1 MKTKFAVLALG
12 IMMITGGVFAQNTGK
27 KFGSDPDAC
36 TRNYSIY
43 KEFYK
48 QKNYKDALPAWN
60 KTIEIC
66 PEFNRGVWSDGEKMF
81 KYKIENSEDQVKKEE
96 LIDSLLWVY
105 DQRIKYFG
113 TDPRY
118 PEGYILGNKG
128 VSILKYRPSDVQAG
142 YETLAKSIELQK
154 TNSYA
159 AVLLT
164 YMQSSRQLFIDG
176 FIDAEV
182 VLNDYETVMEVV
194 DEVLAKDPSDSDY
207 QTAKENIEIHFTKS
221 GAADCEALTT
231 LYSAKFE
238 EMKSDGD
245 WLKKIAN
252 QLRKA
257 GCSDGQL
264 FSDASE
270 ALFVINPDSDAAHNL
285 AAMFL
290 NQGDHEQA
298 GEYLEKAISLG
309 QESEELAD
317 MYYELALLK
326 FSHFKEYQE
335 ARSLAR
341 KALEVRPN
349 WGDPYIL
356 VGQVYVA
363 AREQVFSD
371 SFKRSTVFWAAVDQ
385 FIKAKSKDPEV
396 ASKANDLI
404 MQYSKYFPNNEVVF
418 FHTLKEGDPY
428 KVGGWINENTT
439 VRSSKL

>member
-1 MKTKFAVLALG
+1 MKTKFVVLALG
-12 IMMITGGVFAQNTGK
+12 MILITSGLLAQNQG

-60 KTIEIC
+60 ETIEIC
-66 PEFNRGVWSDGEKMF
+66 PKFNRGVWSDGEKMF
-81 KYKIENSEDQVKKEE
+81 KYRIDNCEDQVKKEE
-96 LIDSLLWVY
+96 LIDSLLWIY
-105 DQRIKYFG
+105 DRRIEYFG

-128 VSILKYRPSDVQAG
+128 IAILKYRKGEVQAG
-142 YETLAKSIELQK
+142 YDNLAKSIELQK

-159 AVLLT
+159 PILLT

-176 FIDAEV
+176 FIDAEK
-182 VLNDYETVMEVV
+182 VLQDYETVMEVI
-194 DEVLAKDPSDSDY
+194 DEVLAKKPNDPEYIKARD
-207 QTAKENIEIHFTKS
+207 NIEIHFTKS
-221 GAADCEALTT
+221 GAADCEALTN
-231 LYSAKFE
+231 LYTPKLE
-238 EMKSDGD
+238 EFKSDAE
-245 WLKKIAN
+245 WLRKITS

-264 FSDASE
+264 FSDAAE
-270 ALFVINPDSDAAHNL
+270 ALFVIDPDAVAARNL

-290 NQGDHEQA
+290 NQEDYEQA
-298 GEYLEKAISLG
+298 GAYLQKAIDLG

-326 FSHFKEYQE
+326 FNQFKEYQE
-335 ARSLAR
+335 SRALAR
-341 KALEVRPN
+341 KAIEVRPN
-349 WGDPYIL
+349 WGNPYLLI
-356 VGQVYVA
+356 GQIYIA

-371 SFKRSTVFWAAVDQ
+371 AFDRSTVFWAAVDQ
-385 FIKAKSKDPEV
+385 FIKAKTMDPEV
-396 ASKANDLI
+396 ASKANELI
-404 MQYSKYFPNNEVVF
+404 NQYSKHFPNNEVVF
-418 FHTLKEGDPY
+418 FHTLKEGDQY
-428 KVGGWINENTT
+428 TVGGWINENTT

>member
-1 MKTKFAVLALG
+1 ML
-12 IMMITGGVFAQNTGK
+12 TGGLLAQNQG

-48 QKNYKDALPAWN
+48 QKNYPDALPAWN

-66 PEFNRGVWSDGEKMF
+66 PMFNRGLWSDGEKMF
-81 KYKIENSEDQVKKEE
+81 KYRIGSTDDQVKKEE
-96 LIDSLLWVY
+96 LIDSLLWIY
-105 DQRIKYFG
+105 DQRIIHFG

-128 VSILKYRPSDVQAG
+128 VAILKYRKSEVQAG

-154 TNSYA
+154 SNSYA
-159 AVLLT
+159 PILLT

-176 FIDAEV
+176 FIDAAK
-182 VLNDYETVMEVV
+182 VLEDYETVMDVI
-194 DEVLAKDPSDSDY
+194 DDVLSKKPNDPEYIKARD
-207 QTAKENIEIHFTKS
+207 NIEIHFTKS
-221 GAADCEALTT
+221 GAADCDALTA

-238 EMKSDGD
+238 ENKTDAE
-245 WLKKIAN
+245 WLKKITA

-264 FSDASE
+264 FSDAAE

-290 NQGDHEQA
+290 NQGDYEQA

-317 MYYELALLK
+317 MYYGLALLK
-326 FSHFKEYQE
+326 FNQFKEYQE
-335 ARSLAR
+335 SRSLAR
-341 KALEVRPN
+341 KAIEVRPN
-349 WGDPYIL
+349 WGNPYLLI
-356 VGQVYVA
+356 GQIYVA
-363 AREQVFSD
+363 AREQVFKD
-371 SFKRSTVFWAAVDQ
+371 PFDRSTVFWAAVDQ
-385 FIKAKSKDPEV
+385 FIKAKTRDPEV

-404 MQYSKYFPNNEVVF
+404 KQYSQHFPNNEVVF
-418 FHTLKEGDPY
+418 FHTLKEGDKY